1 MNISIAIVDKNRE
14 YLDRL
19 VEVLQEYKELTVS
32 MFTSA
37 ERLEQV
43 LQTKKIDIVLFD
55 PDVSEAKINLKGCG
69 MGICLYSD
77 EAQNMALYADAQKVL
92 KYQRVSMM
100 YKEILKLYAEEANI
114 SFDLGDSKRTKM
126 LAVYS
131 PIGGSGK
138 TMISLAM
145 ASKLASYG
153 KDVLYLSLEQL
164 NSSCCV
170 NPSVEDGVI
179 SLVEAVNENVNF
191 ELTIKGVMKK
201 GLNGMLYI
209 EGFERIVDYNTVTKE
224 EAYNV
229 LDKIRKGDI
238 CDILIVDMNS
248 YIDTVSQAVFELADD
263 IVIVEKP
270 GALSEQKLNMFAQ
283 QALAMEYVHKMHLVT
298 NFAEGNVAGNTGL
311 AADRIGL
318 VRNMG
323 NQPVKTI
330 VQAICS
336 NNEIQLNSFLN

>member
-19 VEVLQEYKELTVS
+19 VEVLQEYRELTVS

-37 ERLEQV
+37 ERLEQM
-43 LQTKKIDIVLFD
+43 LQTKKIDIVLYD
-55 PDVSEAKINLKGCG
+55 PDVSDTKINLTGCG

-77 EAQNMALYADAQKVL
+77 EAQNTSLYTDAKKVL
-92 KYQRVSMM
+92 KYQRVSML

-114 SFDLGDSKRTKM
+114 SFDLGNSHKTRL

-138 TMISLAM
+138 TTISLAM

-153 KDVLYLSLEQL
+153 KNVLYLNMEQL
-164 NSSCCV
+164 NSSSCL
-170 NPSVEDGVI
+170 NPFVEEGLI
-179 SLVEAVNENVNF
+179 SLVEAVNENQNF
-191 ELTIKGVMKK
+191 ELSMKGIMKK
-201 GLNGMLYI
+201 GLNGVLYI
-209 EGFERIVDYNTVTKE
+209 EGFERIVDYNIVAKD
-224 EAYNV
+224 EAYKV
-229 LDKIRKGDI
+229 LDNIRKSNV
-238 CDILIVDMNS
+238 CDVVIVDMNS
-248 YIDTVSQAVFELADD
+248 YIDDIGKTVFELADD
-263 IVIVEKP
+263 IVVIEKP
-270 GALSEQKLNMFAQ
+270 GDFPNWKMNMFAQ
-283 QALAMEYVHKMHLVT
+283 QALTLEYKNKMCLVT
-298 NFAEGNVAGNTGL
+298 NFAEGNTRATDGL
-311 AADRIGL
+311 AEKIGQ

-336 NNEIQLNSFLN
+336 NNEIQLNGFMD

>member
-55 PDVSEAKINLKGCG
+55 PDVSEEKISLKGCG

-77 EAQNMALYADAQKVL
+77 EAKNTALYAVEHKVL
-92 KYQRVSMM
+92 KYQRVSMI
-100 YKEILKLYAEEANI
+100 YKEILKLYAGEANI
-114 SFDLGDSKRTKM
+114 SFDLGGSKNTRV

-138 TMISLAM
+138 TTVSLAM

-153 KDVLYLSLEQL
+153 KNVLYLNLEQL
-164 NSSCCV
+164 NSSSCA
-170 NPSVEDGVI
+170 NPYVEEGMI

-191 ELTIKGVMKK
+191 ELTMKGIMKK
-201 GLNGMLYI
+201 GLNGVLYV
-209 EGFERIVDYNTVTKE
+209 EGFERIVDYNIVTKE
-224 EAYNV
+224 EVYKV
-229 LDKIRKGDI
+229 LDNIRKCDI
-238 CDILIVDMNS
+238 CDIVIVDMNS
-248 YIDTVSQAVFELADD
+248 YIDVIGQAVFELADD
-263 IVIVEKP
+263 IIVIGKP
-270 GALSEQKLNMFAQ
+270 GELPEQKMSTFAQ
-283 QALAMEYVHKMHLVT
+283 QALVLEHRNKMCQVS
-298 NFAEGNVAGNTGL
+298 NFMEGNGGL
-311 AADRIGL
+311 AKYLDVEEIGR
-318 VRNMG
+318 VRNLG

-336 NNEIQLNSFLN
+336 NNEIRLNGFMD

>member
-55 PDVSEAKINLKGCG
+55 PDISEEKVNFKGCG
-69 MGICLYSD
+69 TSICLYSD
-77 EAQNMALYADAQKVL
+77 DAQNMALYADAKKVL
-92 KYQRVSMM
+92 KYQRVSML
-100 YKEILKLYAEEANI
+100 YKEIAKLYAEDANI
-114 SFDLGDSKRTKM
+114 SFDVGGAKKTRV

-131 PIGGSGK
+131 PVGGSGK
-138 TMISLAM
+138 TTIALAV

-153 KDVLYLSLEQL
+153 KNVLYLNLEQL
-164 NSSCCV
+164 NSSSCV
-170 NPSVEDGVI
+170 NPSVEEGLI

-191 ELTIKGVMKK
+191 ELTMKGIMKK
-201 GLNGMLYI
+201 GLNGILYV
-209 EGFERIVDYNTVTKE
+209 EGFDRIVDYNIVTKDE
-224 EAYNV
+224 VYKV
-229 LDKIRKGDI
+229 LDNIRKGDI
-238 CDILIVDMNS
+238 CDVVVVDMNS
-248 YIDTVSQAVFELADD
+248 YIDSIGQTVFELADN
-263 IVIVEKP
+263 IVVVEKP
-270 GALSEQKLNMFAQ
+270 GEIPEHKISMFAQ
-283 QALAMEYVHKMHLVT
+283 QALTMEYLHKMSLVT
-298 NFAEGNVAGNTGL
+298 NFVEGNTCNTGSL
-311 AADRIGL
+311 AADRIGR
-318 VRNMG
+318 VRNIG

-336 NNEIQLNSFLN
+336 NNEIQVNSFMD